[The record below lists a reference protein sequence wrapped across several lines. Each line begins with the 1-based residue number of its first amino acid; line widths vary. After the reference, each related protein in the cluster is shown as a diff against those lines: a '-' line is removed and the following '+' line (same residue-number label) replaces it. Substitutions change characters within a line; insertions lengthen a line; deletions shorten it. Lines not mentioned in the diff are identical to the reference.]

1 MVSVKK
7 NDLKKQIEDLTYR
20 WKRAL
25 ADYQNLEKR
34 YEKEKED
41 FVQFANA
48 NLILK
53 LVKVLENL
61 QKAAEHLKDPGLN
74 LVIGELKRV
83 LGEEGVE
90 EIKLTGEK
98 FDPNLM
104 EAVEV
109 VLGKEENKVAEVVS
123 KGYLLKGKVL
133 LPAKVKVFQT
143 KKPDQKAERLAKE
156 QLVKGNYM

>member
-1 MVSVKK
+1 MVGSKDKIRAKK
-7 NDLKKQIEDLTYR
+7 EIEDLTYR

-34 YEKEKED
+34 YEKEKSD

-53 LVKVLENL
+53 LLGILGHLER
-61 QKAAEHLKDPGLN
+61 AAEHLKDDGLN
-74 LVIGELKRV
+74 LVIEEFKRV
-83 LGEEGVE
+83 LNNEGLE
-90 EIKLTGEK
+90 EIKCLGED
-98 FDPNLM
+98 FNPDLM

-109 VLGKEENKVAEVVS
+109 VEDGGKDKVAEVLN

-133 LPAKVKVFQT
+133 LAAKVKVYQG
-143 KKPDQKAERLAKE
+143 KPGEAGKQSAVNSK
-156 QLVKGNYM
+156 Q

>member
-1 MVSVKK
+1 MTRVKRE
-7 NDLKKQIEDLTYR
+7 DLLKQIEELTNR

-34 YEKEKED
+34 YEREKTD

-53 LVKVLENL
+53 LLGVLSHLEEASKSLNDQGL
-61 QKAAEHLKDPGLN
+61 QMI
-74 LVIGELKRV
+74 IGEFKKILA
-83 LGEEGVE
+83 EEGVE
-90 EIKLTGEK
+90 EIKCLGED
-98 FDPNLM
+98 FTPDLM

-109 VLGKEENKVAEVVS
+109 VEGQPDNKVAEVLK

-133 LPAKVKVFQT
+133 IPAKVKVF
-143 KKPDQKAERLAKE
+143 KIKNSKE
-156 QLVKGNYM
+156 EKEEK